1 MEGLI
6 SARIFP
12 IRGYSSQ
19 GNTTLFPT
27 HTSNRRRVFCGPI
40 KMMAPTNSSNSKAG
54 SVKPMT
60 ASSLGR
66 LDNTLPSKAI
76 SYNTNLS

>member
-6 SARIFP
+6 SARIIP
-12 IRGYSSQ
+12 IRAYSSK
-19 GNTTLFPT
+19 GYTTLFPT

-40 KMMAPTNSSNSKAG
+40 KMMAPTNSSNSKVG
-54 SVKPMT
+54 SVKPIT

-66 LDNTLPSKAI
+66 LDNTLSSKGI
-76 SYNTNLS
+76 SSNTNLN